1 MSKKNN
7 DLTRYGNKDGEL
19 KFGHI
24 HEDGKIAA
32 FIVRSGSESNHYIT
46 MDSEGQPHRKNGTI
60 CRATGAF
67 QIKAGDNVK
76 SSGIEENIGV
86 YIEAVNGDI
95 VLNDGNGRIR
105 LIGQNIDFVAR
116 GSDGQNGNINIDA
129 NEKVIVN
136 APIVSVTSKVST
148 RLVSEN
154 QIDLIGKAILNIYG
168 GLVDC
173 ADGAT
178 KINGSK
184 GGSTNEDKNAK

>member
-1 MSKKNN
+1 MSKTNY
-7 DLTRYGNKDGEL
+7 DTIRYGNKDGEL

-24 HEDGKIAA
+24 HDDSKISA
-32 FIVRSGSESNHYIT
+32 VLLRSGAEANHYIS

-60 CRATGAF
+60 CRSTGAF

-86 YIEAVNGDI
+86 YIEAVSGDI
-95 VLNDGNGRIR
+95 VLNAGNGRIR
-105 LIGQNIDFVAR
+105 LIAENIDFISR
-116 GSDGQNGNINIDA
+116 GGDGKNGVINIDA
-129 NEKVIVN
+129 NEKVIVT
-136 APIVSVTSKVST
+136 APIISVSSKVST

-154 QIDLIGKAILNIYG
+154 QVDLVGKAILNIYG

-184 GGSTNEDKNAK
+184 GGSTNEDNYK